1 MIAAIWAWLTS
12 PESWSGS
19 DGIGARLLQHL
30 GYSALVVAI
39 AAAIGVP
46 LGLWVGHTGRG
57 KWLVSAAN
65 AARAV
70 PTLGLLFAL
79 ALWVGPFIPG
89 KAAFL
94 VPSVIALVL
103 LAIPPILAGTYAGV
117 EAVDPAAR
125 DAARG
130 MGMRPAQVLWR
141 VELPC
146 ALPLLWSGVRSAV
159 LQVIATATI
168 AAYIGL
174 GGLGRFLIDGLA
186 AGNYVQTAGGA
197 VLVSALAL
205 VVDGVF
211 AVAQR
216 VIVSPGLMGGGRGRG
231 GRLGRRA
238 ARREIVLAP
247 GKPGEASG
255 VVPTTSA

>member
-1 MIAAIWAWLTS
+1 MITNVWEWLTAAS
-12 PESWSGS
+12 SWRGS
-19 DGIGARLLQHL
+19 DGIAARVIEHVW
-30 GYSALVVAI
+30 YSGLVLAI
-39 AAAIGVP
+39 AAAVAIP
-46 LGLWVGHTGRG
+46 IGLWVGHTGRG
-57 KWLVSAAN
+57 RWLISAAN

-79 ALWVGPFIPG
+79 AMWVGPIIPG
-89 KAAFL
+89 RAAFI

-130 MGMRPAQVLWR
+130 MGMRPSEVLWR

-146 ALPLLWSGVRSAV
+146 ALPLLWSGIRSAV
-159 LQVIATATI
+159 LQVVATATI

-186 AGNYVQTAGGA
+186 SADYPQTAGGA
-197 VLVSALAL
+197 ILVCVLAL
-205 VVDGVF
+205 LVDGIF
-211 AVAQR
+211 ALIQR
-216 VIVSPGLMGGGRGRG
+216 MIVSPGLS
-231 GRLGRRA
+231 GRRVR
-238 ARREIVLAP
+238 RRELVLAP
-247 GKPGEASG
+247 GKPSEQGG
-255 VVPTTSA
+255 VVSTTSA